1 MSWSD
6 LKIPV
11 MKKSTPLLLLL
22 SLSIG
27 LGSCLKDKCHRTYTM
42 YRPVYHTT
50 AEVRANI
57 KSNAPRALEHPGK
70 LFVIGKY
77 IFLNEV
83 DKGIHIIDNSNP
95 SAPRNVAFV
104 DLPGNIDL
112 AVKENTLYADSYTDM
127 VTLDIADPLRVQV
140 KKFTDNAFPNR
151 RYENGFVA
159 DTNKVIVDW
168 IRTDTTVLVDCG
180 GGGGFYPP
188 GFATIDFV
196 ALSSS
201 SGQNKSTTP
210 FGAGVGG
217 SMARFTLMNNYLY
230 TVTDTRLNVFNV
242 SSPNDPQFLNY
253 STVGWNIET
262 IYPFKDR
269 LFIGSNSGMFVFA
282 TTDPT
287 HPTQLAS
294 FSHAHSCDPIIAD
307 DNYAYVTLR
316 SGTQC
321 QGYTNQ
327 LDVLNIDDISNPRL
341 VRSYP
346 MTNPRGLSKDGNTLF
361 ICDGTEGVK
370 VYDATKANDIKLL
383 KQIGNITSYDV
394 IAFNNRAIVVADDGL
409 YQYDYSQP
417 SFIKLL
423 SKITF
428 NKY

>member
-1 MSWSD
+1 
-6 LKIPV
+6 
-11 MKKSTPLLLLL
+11 
-22 SLSIG
+22 
-27 LGSCLKDKCHRTYTM
+27 M

-95 SAPRNVAFV
+95 SAPRNVAFI

-180 GGGGFYPP
+180 SGGGFYPP
-188 GFATIDFV
+188 AFATMDFV

-242 SSPNDPQFLNY
+242 SSPNDPQFVNF
-253 STVGWNIET
+253 SSVGWNIET

-287 HPTQLAS
+287 HPTLLAT
-294 FSHAHSCDPIIAD
+294 FSHARSCDPIIAD
-307 DNYAYVTLR
+307 DRYAYVTLR

-346 MTNPRGLSKDGNTLF
+346 MTNPRGLSKDGSILF
-361 ICDGTEGVK
+361 ICDGTEGIK

-383 KQIGNITSYDV
+383 KQIGNIT
-394 IAFNNRAIVVADDGL
+394 
-409 YQYDYSQP
+409 
-417 SFIKLL
+417 
-423 SKITF
+423 T
-428 NKY
+428 